1 MGGSAVA
8 GVTGGPRAS
17 ETRGMRSTAVRVAPV
32 LVLSALCARCEE
44 RAAPIDAS
52 TDDHSAS
59 GDGAQ
64 WLSDVSSRD
73 ALDEGATDAA
83 GDARTSGPDSGDARV
98 SMDWVYDLDGD
109 SRADSNL
116 AVRACA
122 TGAGTCLAIDSSLV
136 RSREVQLSAMANRC
150 SGSLVGERL
159 RLIGTHAGD
168 ALQEIAVA
176 HCVDQGAS
184 TPPALTVV
192 DPSAGTVVAQTIAPS
207 TQKNAWVD
215 ALRGA
220 DGLKRYPF
228 IAPSYGDG
236 DTSGAYGSAIWG
248 RMCIFREGVA
258 SASACG
264 AGWLAADTS
273 LSMAGWFREVGGYL
287 QDLDGDGW
295 EDVTL
300 TYHSVA
306 HAISGRTGAVL
317 NTLVYD
323 VAAGMSPTLFHSGR
337 NYGTHAATR
346 AADSTLRTTIV
357 AGAPVGT
364 FDDYNC
370 NVSRFV
376 AVIDARAGM
385 PSTRRLA
392 WSRYMGFA
400 STIFNGPFTSEFA
413 MNPAS
418 RVARPADV
426 MSGCVHRFSDSR
438 ARIDGVDSVVVN
450 YFRQEAPVDLC
461 LALQFDLYVEPTW
474 TAAKSMAWYSCFA
487 RNVRARGVWGMMALR
502 ESDGQSVTGGLNV
515 YVWGRSD
522 RLTASRETLYLVEQ
536 LPGAGYFDLSDRAAS
551 PLVAYALVGGLFQNR
566 GVFPAAGRPAI
577 RQVSP
582 SGSVGVGSYTYV
594 AELDE
599 QDVDGDGAMEV
610 RMRDG
615 RWVGWDRATSA
626 WVVK

>member
-1 MGGSAVA
+1 MLRRCSVFA
-8 GVTGGPRAS
+8 
-17 ETRGMRSTAVRVAPV
+17 
-32 LVLSALCARCEE
+32 LSLLCARCDGP
-44 RAAPIDAS
+44 AATMDAS
-52 TDDHSAS
+52 AS
-59 GDGAQ
+59 SDARERDSLVSDSDLAADARSDVVVFGDGFTAD
-64 WLSDVSSRD
+64 SAADASVDV
-73 ALDEGATDAA
+73 ATDARAHA
-83 GDARTSGPDSGDARV
+83 GWAF
-98 SMDWVYDLDGD
+98 DLDGD
-109 SRADSNL
+109 GSADTNL
-116 AVRACA
+116 RVADC
-122 TGAGTCLAIDSSLV
+122 TSGSGTCLLIDSIAVPSRSV
-136 RSREVQLSAMANRC
+136 RLSANASRC
-150 SGSLVGERL
+150 SGTLVGDRL
-159 RLIGTHAGD
+159 RLIGSHAGD
-168 ALQEIAVA
+168 RAQEIAVA
-176 HCVDQGAS
+176 HCLDQGTS

-192 DPSAGTVVAQTIAPS
+192 DPSAGVIVAQTVAPS

-220 DGLKRYPF
+220 DSKLYPF

-236 DTSGAYGSAIWG
+236 DTSGTYGSAIWG

-258 SASACG
+258 SASPCG
-264 AGWLAADTS
+264 AGWIAGDTT

-323 VAAGMSPTLFHSGR
+323 VAAGMTPTLFHSGR
-337 NYGTHAATR
+337 NYGTHSATR
-346 AADSTLRTTIV
+346 SSDGTLRTTIV

-370 NVSRFV
+370 NVSRFI
-376 AVIDARAGM
+376 AVIDSRAGM

-413 MNPAS
+413 ANPAS

-426 MSGCVHRFSDSR
+426 MNHCVHRFSDSR
-438 ARIDGVDSVVVN
+438 AMIDGVDSVVVN
-450 YFRQEAPVDLC
+450 YFRQESAVDLC
-461 LALQFDLYVEPTW
+461 LSLQFDLYVDPAW
-474 TAAKSMAWYSCFA
+474 TPAKSMAWYSCFA

-502 ESDGQSVTGGLNV
+502 ERDGQSVTGGLEV
-515 YVWGRSD
+515 YVWGRSAS
-522 RLTASRETLYLVEQ
+522 LTSTGETLYLVES

-551 PLVAYALVGGLFQNR
+551 PLVVYSIAGGLFQNR
-566 GVFPAAGRPAI
+566 GRFPVAGRPAI

-582 SGSVGVGSYTYV
+582 TGSIGVGSYTYV
-594 AELDE
+594 AELE
-599 QDVDGDGAMEV
+599 LEDVDGDGARDV
-610 RMRDG
+610 RMSDG
-615 RWVGWDRATSA
+615 RWIGWDRATSA